1 MFINDVEVKTD
12 KDLFA
17 YDGCHKIYIIED
29 DNDIKEAQELEYDL
43 LPISELEN
51 TYNTSCPLKFISSWK
66 LNKRYV
72 KQGEDNVVF
81 SYKKS
86 ELVN

>member
-29 DNDIKEAQELEYDL
+29 DNDLRDAQETGYDIL
-43 LPISELEN
+43 HIQELEN
-51 TYNTSCPLKFISSWK
+51 TYNTSCPLRFISNWK
-66 LNKRYV
+66 LSKRYV
-72 KQGEDNVVF
+72 KQCEDNIVF
-81 SYKKS
+81 SYTRK
-86 ELVN
+86 ELVS